1 MAPSCPDVVEVAVF
15 ARSIGCE
22 LLSIQYDQQHFGS
35 WFITVRGKAGTARI
49 VWDGK
54 DRSLILQTPSH
65 ENRDEWRDTRIPEEA
80 AEQTLEALERLLVR

>member
-1 MAPSCPDVVEVAVF
+1 MTPSRPDVVEAAVF

-35 WFITVRGKAGTARI
+35 WFITVRGKAGTARV

-54 DRSLILQTPSH
+54 EGSLILQTPSH
-65 ENRDEWRDTRIPEEA
+65 ENRNEWRDSGIPEEV
-80 AEQTLEALERLLVR
+80 AEQTLETLGRWLTR